1 MKKLI
6 LSFLA
11 LLLFVV
17 STTYAP
23 APATAATKYDFKN
36 VNWGMTVNQVKKKE
50 KSKILETVK
59 SKDFT
64 YVVYKTK
71 GFRKNANLYYLF
83 YKNKLV
89 RAMYVFDPNN
99 TNGTTMHL
107 IGEYFSLKRDLF
119 DTYDRSINNRDI
131 LDRSGKRVTMYDGEE
146 KDLAAG
152 KISYQCYWIVDKKKT
167 HISLSLSIF
176 GNFLINRVIYSD
188 NTLDFEID
196 KVMDSM

>member
-1 MKKLI
+1 MKKLV
-6 LSFLA
+6 LSFLVI
-11 LLLFVV
+11 LLLVT
-17 STTYAP
+17 STQF

-64 YVVYKTK
+64 YLVYKTK

-99 TNGTTMHL
+99 TNGTTMDL

-131 LDRSGKRVTMYDGEE
+131 LNRSGKRVTMYEGEE

-152 KISYQCYWIVDKKKT
+152 KISYQSYWIVDKKKT

-188 NTLDFEID
+188 NSLDFDID
-196 KVMDSM
+196 EVMDSM

>member
-1 MKKLI
+1 MKKLV

-11 LLLFVV
+11 LLLFII

-99 TNGTTMHL
+99 TNGTTRDL
-107 IGEYFSLKRDLF
+107 ISEYFSLKRDLF
-119 DTYDRSINNRDI
+119 DTYEGSINNRDI
-131 LDRSGKRVTMYDGEE
+131 LNRSGKRVTPYEGEE

-152 KISYQCYWIVDKKKT
+152 KISYQCYWIVDKKK
-167 HISLSLSIF
+167 HILVFPSLSLEAS
-176 GNFLINRVIYSD
+176 
-188 NTLDFEID
+188 
-196 KVMDSM
+196 